1 MKLFNILIINLI
13 FLSLESNIIR
23 DLPFNIYHIEDMSQY
38 ESNAIQE
45 GTKYYIRLP
54 KANSKMTLY
63 LTIPKNIE
71 IFPLYSAEFPEMP
84 NENEINKKE
93 FSKEIP
99 LKNKE
104 NLEYSIYSFDI
115 DNSDSY
121 KVLYFKNNEALN
133 YLSFYA
139 NSLKTGLYTIKD
151 ISFDLTY
158 TTENIDRN
166 TIACFRSSIME
177 GTSKLRIW
185 TRATNIYGK
194 PQIDLIT
201 FNSYPSDETLEGYS
215 GGYITLIPDETH
227 SSYGYSDRIYYP
239 EVDTKKDKYFVIRV
253 TNPYTDTITNFQISV
268 SIYSTELKW
277 WEIMLIVI
285 GVIIFIILCLWGALT
300 ETGRACC
307 AVLLICCIIC
317 RRK

>member
-84 NENEINKKE
+84 NENEIHKKE

-139 NSLKTGLYTIKD
+139 NSLKSSTYTITD

-158 TTENIDRN
+158 PANNIDSN
-166 TIACFRSSIME
+166 TIAYFRSSIKE

-185 TRATNIYGK
+185 TRATRIQGN
-194 PQIDLIT
+194 PRIDFIT
-201 FNSYPSDETLEGYS
+201 FNSYPSDETIEGYS
-215 GGYITLIPDETH
+215 GGWRTLAPDEA
-227 SSYGYSDRIYYP
+227 SSDYQYSYRIYYP
-239 EVDTKKDKYFVIRV
+239 EVDTKNDKYFVIKV
-253 TNPYTDTITNFQISV
+253 TNPTTYTLTYFDISV
-268 SIYSTELKW
+268 SIWSTSLKW
-277 WEIMLIVI
+277 WEIMLIVL
-285 GVIIFIILCLWGALT
+285 GVIIFIILCLWGIFT
-300 ETGRACC
+300 ETGRAFC

>member
-1 MKLFNILIINLI
+1 MKLFNILLINLI

-104 NLEYSIYSFDI
+104 NLEYSI
-115 DNSDSY
+115 
-121 KVLYFKNNEALN
+121 
-133 YLSFYA
+133 
-139 NSLKTGLYTIKD
+139 
-151 ISFDLTY
+151 
-158 TTENIDRN
+158 
-166 TIACFRSSIME
+166 
-177 GTSKLRIW
+177 
-185 TRATNIYGK
+185 
-194 PQIDLIT
+194 
-201 FNSYPSDETLEGYS
+201 
-215 GGYITLIPDETH
+215 
-227 SSYGYSDRIYYP
+227 
-239 EVDTKKDKYFVIRV
+239 
-253 TNPYTDTITNFQISV
+253 
-268 SIYSTELKW
+268 
-277 WEIMLIVI
+277 
-285 GVIIFIILCLWGALT
+285 IFL
-300 ETGRACC
+300 
-307 AVLLICCIIC
+307 
-317 RRK
+317 

>member
-13 FLSLESNIIR
+13 FLSLQSNIIR

-84 NENEINKKE
+84 NENEIHKKE

-158 TTENIDRN
+158 STENIDRN

-201 FNSYPSDETLEGYS
+201 FNSYPTDDTIEGYS
-215 GGYITLIPDETH
+215 LGYITLIPDET
-227 SSYGYSDRIYYP
+227 YTNYAYSDRIYYP
-239 EVDTKKDKYFVIRV
+239 EVDTKKEKYFVIRV

-285 GVIIFIILCLWGALT
+285 GVIIFIILCLWGILT
-300 ETGRACC
+300 ETGRAFC